1 MGLHFIEVSA
11 KTGDGLDKLFS
22 QACSELLKS
31 PDLETTLTHADL
43 PKPKKPAATVT
54 GEKERPIKKET
65 KEGKEEGDGKGTKEG
80 RVELGKGSSG
90 KGSYVK

>member
-11 KTGDGLDKLFS
+11 KTGDGLDKLFT

-43 PKPKKPAATVT
+43 PKPKKPTATVT

-65 KEGKEEGDGKGTKEG
+65 KEGKVEEGKEG
-80 RVELGKGSSG
+80 RVELGKGGSG